1 MFTYKL
7 WGDYKE
13 IKARMSMVLP
23 SKYLYTEEEVAKTFL
38 ANAFLTPVS
47 LMLDI
52 STLPFQLGY
61 LILIKLITY
70 IIKRQR
76 R

>member
-1 MFTYKL
+1 MVSL
-7 WGDYKE
+7 DYE
-13 IKARMSMVLP
+13 ASRP
-23 SKYLYTEEEVAKTFL
+23 SKRRKYLYTEEEVAKTFL

-47 LMLDI
+47 LMLNI